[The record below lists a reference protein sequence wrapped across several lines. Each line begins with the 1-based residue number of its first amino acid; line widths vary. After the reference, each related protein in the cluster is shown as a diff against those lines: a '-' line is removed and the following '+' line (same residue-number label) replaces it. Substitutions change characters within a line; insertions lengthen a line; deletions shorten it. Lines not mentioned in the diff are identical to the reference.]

1 MSCGVCTPNAG
12 NATVTATFNP
22 TKAGTLVF
30 AVTVL
35 NGVLPNATG
44 SASVLVAASTAK
56 APTLKS
62 FVGTSGNLNGGQ
74 IGTLTAIGNTNP
86 TGGTVSF
93 SFKQTGGPAVIVNGA
108 AVPLGQPIPVTSTSG
123 VAPAD
128 QTGVATFTAPFVP
141 AKANM
146 TFQATV
152 KDNATGLTTSSG
164 TTAVTI
170 GVNATPPDTISFLG
184 GVVNYLNLGNVGG
197 VVAQRGK
204 LTISVTSTANP
215 PPPGMTMTASF
226 FNSTLPAGTPGS
238 STLPMTAQLIFTAA
252 DPVGT
257 TAGGAVC
264 GTVAPCWT
272 VLVSGVI
279 ANTSVTPAVLV
290 PPTSVTVRSS
300 LGGTATVTGAAIVI
314 R

>member
-1 MSCGVCTPNAG
+1 
-12 NATVTATFNP
+12 
-22 TKAGTLVF
+22 
-30 AVTVL
+30 
-35 NGVLPNATG
+35 
-44 SASVLVAASTAK
+44 
-56 APTLKS
+56 
-62 FVGTSGNLNGGQ
+62 
-74 IGTLTAIGNTNP
+74 
-86 TGGTVSF
+86 VSF

-108 AVPLGQPIPVTSTSG
+108 VVPLGQPIPVKTTSG
-123 VAPAD
+123 AAPAD
-128 QTGVATFTAPFVP
+128 QTANATFTAPFVA

-152 KDNATGLTTSSG
+152 KDNASGLTTSSG

-170 GVNATPPDTISFLG
+170 GVAATPPDTITFLG

-204 LTISVTSTANP
+204 LTVSVTSTANP

-226 FNSTLPAGTPGS
+226 FNSTLPANIPGS
-238 STLPMTAQLIFTAA
+238 SALPMTAQLVYTAA
-252 DPVGT
+252 DPIGT
-257 TAGGAVC
+257 TGAGAVC
-264 GTVAPCWT
+264 GTAPCWT
-272 VLVSGVI
+272 ALISGVI

-300 LGGTATVTGAAIVI
+300 LGGTRTVTGAAIVI